1 MVTYADMPWWIGMMI
16 LFGFVGPLMRM
27 SMRGGPWGRHGGS
40 KALRDQEVQRLDA
53 ALGER
58 DQVIEDLQRRLGEL
72 EERLDFTE
80 RLIASRSTEAVSRQ

>member
-1 MVTYADMPWWIGMMI
+1 MFTHADMPWWLGMMI

-27 SMRGGPWGRHGGS
+27 GMRGGPWGRRGPRT
-40 KALRDQEVQRLDA
+40 LQDPDVQRLDA

-58 DQVIEDLQRRLGEL
+58 DQVIEDLQRRLGEV

-80 RLIASRSTEAVSRQ
+80 RMLASRSETVSGQ